1 VPLRSGSSKKVIQRN
16 IETEIHAG
24 KDPKQAAAI
33 AYAKARGDDAEVKAA
48 GILFRSPDDKFL
60 FMLRSDKGD
69 MGGYW
74 GIPGGKLKDGET
86 AEIGAVREAVEETGF
101 NPGTLDGE
109 LCRYVADN
117 VDFTTFVKEVDDE
130 FRCKL
135 DDEHTSY
142 GWFTADEAQSI
153 NLHPGVAKALRR
165 PRMDEME
172 ISKSMAHEGLSSPQR
187 VENATFYV
195 MRATGT
201 GFSHRPSLDEYVY
214 RDPQIWL
221 TPGLVERMSGIPVIW
236 WHPPDATLNSEEHR
250 KRVVGTTG
258 YSWIEGDQ
266 INVVAR
272 IYDDEANERLADHT
286 LSTSPTVVFGDPTE
300 NTTLKLSDGSTLLIE
315 GKPTYVDHLAVCK
328 TGVWD
333 KGGPPEGIRADMV
346 RADSTEES
354 EGVPE
359 RIPTGVSTSKGVTDM
374 AEEKKEEKKEDAAIK
389 DDAKKDDA
397 AKADTRSDSEKIM
410 DAVGAIAKSCD
421 ALSKRMDAWEEEK
434 EEKKKADAT
443 AADAKKDDA
452 KKDDAKKDDGDLHL
466 LHKKDDDAK
475 KDDAKKDDAKKDDA
489 AVADA
494 AKADAARADATAA
507 ELVATKKRLAE
518 LEAALPQIKAMI
530 PKQLSDED
538 FNAMAEI
545 QSKADSVYQGFNKKA
560 SRPLDGETKLNYRRR
575 LANGLK
581 EFSADIKDADLSII
595 PEGAFF
601 DSIERRIYADATE
614 ASMHPQDL
622 EDNEIRAVSKRDE
635 AGRNITTFHGK
646 KTFIH
651 QMARPRQVVSR
662 LGVPH
667 RNQH

>member
-1 VPLRSGSSKKVIQRN
+1 MPLLEGSSKKTIGKN
-16 IETEIHAG
+16 IATEIRAG

-33 AYAKARGDDAEVKAA
+33 AYAKARGDSDVVRAA
-48 GILFRSPDDKFL
+48 GILFRTPEDKFL

-69 MGGYW
+69 FGGYW
-74 GIPGGKLKDGET
+74 GIPGGKIEKDET
-86 AEIGAVREAVEETGF
+86 PEIAAIRETIEETGF
-101 NPGTLDGE
+101 NPGTMDGE
-109 LCRYVADN
+109 LCRRILDG
-117 VDFTTFVKEVDDE
+117 VDFTTYVKDVDDE

-135 DDEHTSY
+135 DGEHTSY

-153 NLHPGVAKALRR
+153 NLHPGVSFALRR
-165 PRMDEME
+165 PKMDEME
-172 ISKSMAHEGLSSPQR
+172 ISKAMAHEGLSSPQK

-236 WHPPDATLNSEEHR
+236 WHPPDATLDSEEHR

-272 IYDDEANERLADHT
+272 IYDDEANQRLADNT
-286 LSTSPTVVFGDPTE
+286 LSTSPTVVFGDPSE
-300 NTTLKLSDGSTLLIE
+300 NTTLTLSDGSTLLIE
-315 GKPTYVDHLAVCK
+315 GKPTYVDHLAICK

-333 KGGPPEGIRADMV
+333 KGGPAEGIRADMV
-346 RADSTEES
+346 RADSVEEPV
-354 EGVPE
+354 GVQTT
-359 RIPTGVSTSKGVTDM
+359 PTGAATSKGVTDM
-374 AEEKKEEKKEDAAIK
+374 AEEKK

-397 AKADTRSDSEKIM
+397 RSDSEKIM
-410 DAVGAIAKSCD
+410 DAIGAMSKTCD
-421 ALSKRMDAWEEEK
+421 AISKRMDAFEAKEKEKEEEK
-434 EEKKKADAT
+434 RKADQAAAGAKV
-443 AADAKKDDA
+443 AADAKAADDA
-452 KKDDAKKDDGDLHL
+452 KKKDDDAKKKDDDDAKKKDDDAKKKDDGDLHL

-475 KDDAKKDDAKKDDA
+475 KDDAKKDDA
-489 AVADA
+489 
-494 AKADAARADATAA
+494 RADATAA
-507 ELVATKKRLAE
+507 ELAATKKRLAD
-518 LEAALPQIKAMI
+518 LEAMLPQIKAMI

-538 FNAMAEI
+538 FNDMAEV
-545 QSKADSVYQGFNKKA
+545 QAKADSVYQGFGKKA
-560 SRPLDGETKLNYRRR
+560 PRPLDGETKAQYRRR
-575 LANGLK
+575 LASGLK
-581 EFSADIKDADLSII
+581 EFSADVKDADLSII
-595 PEGAFF
+595 PDGAFF

-614 ASMHPQDL
+614 ASLHPTDL
-622 EDNEIRAVSKRDE
+622 EENEIRAITKRDE

-662 LGVPH
+662 LGVPQ
-667 RNQH
+667 RQH

>member
-1 VPLRSGSSKKVIQRN
+1 LP
-16 IETEIHAG
+16 
-24 KDPKQAAAI
+24 P
-33 AYAKARGDDAEVKAA
+33 DDIIKAA
-48 GILFRSPDDKFL
+48 GILFIAPKDKFL
-60 FMLRSDKGD
+60 FMLRSNKGD

-74 GIPGGKLKDGET
+74 GIPGGKTENNET
-86 AEIGAVREAVEETGF
+86 AEITAIRETIEETGF
-101 NPGTLDGE
+101 NPGPMDGE
-109 LCRYVADN
+109 LCRYLFN
-117 VDFTTFVKEVDDE
+117 GVDFTTFVKKVDDQ

-135 DDEHTSY
+135 DDEHTAY
-142 GWFTADEAQSI
+142 GWFTADEAQSL
-153 NLHPGVAKALRR
+153 NLHPGVELALRR
-165 PRMDEME
+165 PKMDEME
-172 ISKSMAHEGLSSPQR
+172 ISRAMAHEGLSSPQR

-221 TPGLVERMSGIPVIW
+221 TPGLMERMSGIPVIW

-258 YSWIEGDQ
+258 YSWIEDDQ

-272 IYDDEANERLADHT
+272 IYDDEANQRLADHT

-315 GKPTYVDHLAVCK
+315 GKPTYVDHLAICK

-333 KGGPPEGIRADMV
+333 KGGPAEGIRADMV
-346 RADSTEES
+346 RADSIVKEP
-354 EGVPE
+354 EGTQE
-359 RIPTGVSTSKGVTDM
+359 HIPTGVSTSKGVTDM
-374 AEEKKEEKKEDAAIK
+374 AEEKDKKEDAT
-389 DDAKKDDA
+389 AKGDA

-410 DAVGAIAKSCD
+410 DALKEVSKSCD
-421 ALSKRMDAWEEEK
+421 SLKSRMDAWDNEK
-434 EEKKKADAT
+434 EEEKKKKEDAAKADAA
-443 AADAKKDDA
+443 AADAKEKADKAAADA
-452 KKDDAKKDDGDLHL
+452 AAADAAKGDASKPDAKKDDGDLHL
-466 LHKKDDDAK
+466 LHKKDA
-475 KDDAKKDDAKKDDA
+475 
-489 AVADA
+489 ADA

-507 ELVATKKRLAE
+507 ELAATKKKLAE
-518 LEAALPQIKAMI
+518 LEAALPEIRAMI

-545 QSKADSVYQGFNKKA
+545 QSRADSVYQGFNKKA
-560 SRPLDGETKLNYRRR
+560 PRPLDGETKMNYRRR

-601 DSIERRIYADATE
+601 DSIERRVYADATE
-614 ASMHPQDL
+614 ASLNPQDL
-622 EDNEIRAVSKRDE
+622 EDNEIRAVSKRDD
-635 AGRNITTFHGK
+635 AGRNITTYHGK

-651 QMARPRQVVSR
+651 QMARPRQIVSR
-662 LGVPH
+662 MGLPDRRSH
-667 RNQH
+667 

>member
-1 VPLRSGSSKKVIQRN
+1 MPLLEGSSKKTIGKN
-16 IETEIHAG
+16 IATEIRAG

-33 AYAKARGDDAEVKAA
+33 AYSKARGDSDIIEAA

-74 GIPGGKLKDGET
+74 GIPGGKIEGNET
-86 AEIGAVREAVEETGF
+86 AEIAAIRETIEETGF
-101 NPGTLDGE
+101 NPGTMDGE
-109 LCRYVADN
+109 LCRRIFDG
-117 VDFTTFVKEVDDE
+117 VDFTTFVKDVEDE

-135 DDEHTSY
+135 DEEHTSY

-153 NLHPGVAKALRR
+153 NLHPGVEFALRR
-165 PRMDEME
+165 PKMDEMQ
-172 ISKSMAHEGLSSPQR
+172 ISKAMAHEGLSSPQR

-236 WHPPDATLNSEEHR
+236 WHPPDATLDSEEHR
-250 KRVVGTTG
+250 KRVIGTTG

-272 IYDDEANERLADHT
+272 IYDDEANQRLADNT
-286 LSTSPTVVFGDPTE
+286 LSTSPTVVFGDPSE

-315 GKPTYVDHLAVCK
+315 GKPTYVDHLAICK

-333 KGGPPEGIRADMV
+333 KGGPAEGIRADMV
-346 RADSTEES
+346 RADSVEEPV
-354 EGVPE
+354 GVTQT
-359 RIPTGVSTSKGVTDM
+359 IPTGAATSKGVTDM
-374 AEEKKEEKKEDAAIK
+374 AEEKK

-397 AKADTRSDSEKIM
+397 RSDSEKIM
-410 DAVGAIAKSCD
+410 DAIGAMSKACD
-421 ALSKRMDAWEEEK
+421 AISKRMDAFEAKEKEKEEEK
-434 EEKKKADAT
+434 RKADQAAADAKAADDAKKKDDDAKKKDD
-443 AADAKKDDA
+443 DAKKDDA

-475 KDDAKKDDAKKDDA
+475 KDDA
-489 AVADA
+489 

-507 ELVATKKRLAE
+507 ELAATKKRLAD
-518 LEAALPQIKAMI
+518 LEAMLPQIKAMI

-538 FNAMAEI
+538 FNDMAEI
-545 QSKADSVYQGFNKKA
+545 QAKADSVYQGFGKKA
-560 SRPLDGETKLNYRRR
+560 SRPLDGETKSQYRRR
-575 LANGLK
+575 LASGLK
-581 EFSADIKDADLSII
+581 EFSSDVKDADLSVI
-595 PEGAFF
+595 PDGAFF

-614 ASMHPQDL
+614 ASLHPTDL
-622 EDNEIRAVSKRDE
+622 EENEIRAITKRDE

-662 LGVPH
+662 LGVPQ
-667 RNQH
+667 RQQH